1 MKNKNIKLIIIPL
14 TIVTIITC
22 IVISMQTYSQYK
34 KISVITNEKISEI
47 IEYIIKENPAI
58 DTKNIIQILN
68 SNEYKDGEEE
78 LKKYGINIEEVNSI
92 IAVQKQ
98 MKTNI
103 ILNIILIV
111 SFNALYMAIIFIYL
125 KQRDKKI
132 NQITQYINEI
142 KNRKYDL
149 DINENSEDEL
159 SNLKNELYKIT
170 IMLKEESEISRQD
183 KENIKM
189 SVEDISH
196 QLKTPLTSIMIM
208 LDNLKDNPNMDEDT
222 KQRFIFEISKQV
234 DWINWLVISI
244 LKLSRL
250 EANVVKFSDN
260 KINVKKF
267 IDEIINNLEIPIE
280 IKNQKIIIEGN
291 EDASFIGDYKWQQE
305 AITNIIKNAIEHN
318 KENGKITIKYEEN
331 GVRIDEINVI
341 SLSKEAHE
349 RYISKLG
356 GDYEKYKNGAIL
368 IDKNINTNNDGKK
381 IQGNIYTWKKG
392 DIITGKINDTQY
404 NIEILAKTEEIP
416 AGVNILYNPDAF
428 IIVSEDFINRVGYKT
443 IALYYDSKDAYKL
456 DEEIKQYKQ
465 ENNITDN
472 TIQTFNMEE
481 SARAENAVVLVISIF
496 LYGFIGVITLIG
508 ITNIFNT
515 ITTNMNLRKKEFA
528 MLKSIGMTKKE
539 FNRMIRLESIF
550 YGLKSLIIGIPIGL
564 LLSYGMYNVFRN
576 SMEMEYVLP
585 YKSIVVAVIF
595 VAVVIGII
603 MKYSMSKI
611 NKQNVIETI
620 RNDNI

>member
-34 KISVITNEKISEI
+34 KISVITNKKISEI

-68 SNEYKDGEEE
+68 SNEYKDGEKE

-111 SFNALYMAIIFIYL
+111 LFSVLYMAIIFIYL

-267 IDEIINNLEIPIE
+267 IDEIIDNLEIPIE

-331 GVRIDEINVI
+331 VLFTKITIIDEGQGIAKEDLKHIFERFYKAQNSSDNSVGI
-341 SLSKEAHE
+341 GLSLA
-349 RYISKLG
+349 
-356 GDYEKYKNGAIL
+356 
-368 IDKNINTNNDGKK
+368 KNIIEKNNGMINCKSE
-381 IQGNIYTWKKG
+381 IGNG
-392 DIITGKINDTQY
+392 
-404 NIEILAKTEEIP
+404 TE
-416 AGVNILYNPDAF
+416 F
-428 IIVSEDFINRVGYKT
+428 IVKY
-443 IALYYDSKDAYKL
+443 
-456 DEEIKQYKQ
+456 
-465 ENNITDN
+465 
-472 TIQTFNMEE
+472 
-481 SARAENAVVLVISIF
+481 
-496 LYGFIGVITLIG
+496 
-508 ITNIFNT
+508 
-515 ITTNMNLRKKEFA
+515 
-528 MLKSIGMTKKE
+528 
-539 FNRMIRLESIF
+539 
-550 YGLKSLIIGIPIGL
+550 
-564 LLSYGMYNVFRN
+564 
-576 SMEMEYVLP
+576 
-585 YKSIVVAVIF
+585 
-595 VAVVIGII
+595 
-603 MKYSMSKI
+603 MK
-611 NKQNVIETI
+611 
-620 RNDNI
+620 

>member
-14 TIVTIITC
+14 TILMIFTC

-47 IEYIIKENPAI
+47 IEYIIKENPSI
-58 DTKNIIQILN
+58 DTKKIIQILN
-68 SNEYKDGEEE
+68 SNEYKVGEEE

-183 KENIKM
+183 KEKIKM

-222 KQRFIFEISKQV
+222 KQKFIFEISKQV

-250 EANVVKFSDN
+250 EADVVKFSNN

-267 IDEIINNLEIPIE
+267 IDEIIGNLEIPIE
-280 IKNQKIIIEGN
+280 IKNQKISIEGD

-331 GVRIDEINVI
+331 VLFTKITKIDEGQGIAKEDLKHIFERFYKAQNSSDNSVGI
-341 SLSKEAHE
+341 GLSLA
-349 RYISKLG
+349 
-356 GDYEKYKNGAIL
+356 
-368 IDKNINTNNDGKK
+368 KNIIEKNNGMINCKSE
-381 IQGNIYTWKKG
+381 IGNG
-392 DIITGKINDTQY
+392 
-404 NIEILAKTEEIP
+404 TE
-416 AGVNILYNPDAF
+416 F
-428 IIVSEDFINRVGYKT
+428 IVKY
-443 IALYYDSKDAYKL
+443 
-456 DEEIKQYKQ
+456 
-465 ENNITDN
+465 
-472 TIQTFNMEE
+472 
-481 SARAENAVVLVISIF
+481 
-496 LYGFIGVITLIG
+496 
-508 ITNIFNT
+508 
-515 ITTNMNLRKKEFA
+515 
-528 MLKSIGMTKKE
+528 
-539 FNRMIRLESIF
+539 
-550 YGLKSLIIGIPIGL
+550 
-564 LLSYGMYNVFRN
+564 
-576 SMEMEYVLP
+576 
-585 YKSIVVAVIF
+585 
-595 VAVVIGII
+595 
-603 MKYSMSKI
+603 MK
-611 NKQNVIETI
+611 
-620 RNDNI
+620 

>member
-68 SNEYKDGEEE
+68 SNEYKDGEKEF
-78 LKKYGINIEEVNSI
+78 KKYGINIEEVNSI

-103 ILNIILIV
+103 ILNISLIV
-111 SFNALYMAIIFIYL
+111 LFSVLYMAIIFIYL

-149 DINENSEDEL
+149 NINENSEDEL

-208 LDNLKDNPNMDEDT
+208 LDNLKDNQNMDEDT
-222 KQRFIFEISKQV
+222 KQKFIFEISKQV

-250 EANVVKFSDN
+250 EADVVKFSNN

-267 IDEIINNLEIPIE
+267 IDEIIGNLEIPIE
-280 IKNQKIIIEGN
+280 IKNQKISIEGD

-331 GVRIDEINVI
+331 VLFTKITIIDEGQGIAKEDLKHIFERFYKAQNSSDNSVGI
-341 SLSKEAHE
+341 GLSLA
-349 RYISKLG
+349 
-356 GDYEKYKNGAIL
+356 
-368 IDKNINTNNDGKK
+368 KNIIEKNNGMINCKSE
-381 IQGNIYTWKKG
+381 IGNG
-392 DIITGKINDTQY
+392 
-404 NIEILAKTEEIP
+404 TE
-416 AGVNILYNPDAF
+416 F
-428 IIVSEDFINRVGYKT
+428 IVKY
-443 IALYYDSKDAYKL
+443 
-456 DEEIKQYKQ
+456 
-465 ENNITDN
+465 
-472 TIQTFNMEE
+472 
-481 SARAENAVVLVISIF
+481 
-496 LYGFIGVITLIG
+496 
-508 ITNIFNT
+508 
-515 ITTNMNLRKKEFA
+515 
-528 MLKSIGMTKKE
+528 
-539 FNRMIRLESIF
+539 
-550 YGLKSLIIGIPIGL
+550 
-564 LLSYGMYNVFRN
+564 
-576 SMEMEYVLP
+576 
-585 YKSIVVAVIF
+585 
-595 VAVVIGII
+595 
-603 MKYSMSKI
+603 MK
-611 NKQNVIETI
+611 
-620 RNDNI
+620 

>member
-14 TIVTIITC
+14 TIVTIIIC

-68 SNEYKDGEEE
+68 SNEYKDGEKE

-111 SFNALYMAIIFIYL
+111 LFSVLYMAIIFIYL
-125 KQRDKKI
+125 KRRDKKI

-149 DINENSEDEL
+149 NINENSEDEL

-183 KENIKM
+183 KEKVKM

-222 KQRFIFEISKQV
+222 KQKFIFEISKQV

-250 EANVVKFSDN
+250 EADVVKFSNN

-267 IDEIINNLEIPIE
+267 IDEIIGNLEIPIE
-280 IKNQKIIIEGN
+280 IKNQKISIEGD

-331 GVRIDEINVI
+331 VLFTKITIIDEGQGIAKEDLKHIFERFYKAQNSSDNSVGI
-341 SLSKEAHE
+341 GLSLA
-349 RYISKLG
+349 
-356 GDYEKYKNGAIL
+356 
-368 IDKNINTNNDGKK
+368 KNIIEKNNGMINCKSE
-381 IQGNIYTWKKG
+381 IGNG
-392 DIITGKINDTQY
+392 
-404 NIEILAKTEEIP
+404 TE
-416 AGVNILYNPDAF
+416 F
-428 IIVSEDFINRVGYKT
+428 IVKY
-443 IALYYDSKDAYKL
+443 
-456 DEEIKQYKQ
+456 
-465 ENNITDN
+465 
-472 TIQTFNMEE
+472 
-481 SARAENAVVLVISIF
+481 
-496 LYGFIGVITLIG
+496 
-508 ITNIFNT
+508 
-515 ITTNMNLRKKEFA
+515 
-528 MLKSIGMTKKE
+528 
-539 FNRMIRLESIF
+539 
-550 YGLKSLIIGIPIGL
+550 
-564 LLSYGMYNVFRN
+564 
-576 SMEMEYVLP
+576 
-585 YKSIVVAVIF
+585 
-595 VAVVIGII
+595 
-603 MKYSMSKI
+603 MK
-611 NKQNVIETI
+611 
-620 RNDNI
+620 

>member
-68 SNEYKDGEEE
+68 SNEYKDGEKE

-111 SFNALYMAIIFIYL
+111 LFSVLYMAIIFIYL

-149 DINENSEDEL
+149 NINENSEDEL

-222 KQRFIFEISKQV
+222 KQKFIFEISKQV

-267 IDEIINNLEIPIE
+267 IDEIIGNLEIPIE
-280 IKNQKIIIEGN
+280 IKNQKISIEGD

-331 GVRIDEINVI
+331 VLFTKITIIDEGQGIAKEDLKHIFERFYKAQNSSDNSVGI
-341 SLSKEAHE
+341 GLSLA
-349 RYISKLG
+349 
-356 GDYEKYKNGAIL
+356 
-368 IDKNINTNNDGKK
+368 KNIIEKNNGMINCKSE
-381 IQGNIYTWKKG
+381 IGNG
-392 DIITGKINDTQY
+392 
-404 NIEILAKTEEIP
+404 TE
-416 AGVNILYNPDAF
+416 F
-428 IIVSEDFINRVGYKT
+428 IVKY
-443 IALYYDSKDAYKL
+443 
-456 DEEIKQYKQ
+456 
-465 ENNITDN
+465 
-472 TIQTFNMEE
+472 
-481 SARAENAVVLVISIF
+481 
-496 LYGFIGVITLIG
+496 
-508 ITNIFNT
+508 
-515 ITTNMNLRKKEFA
+515 
-528 MLKSIGMTKKE
+528 
-539 FNRMIRLESIF
+539 
-550 YGLKSLIIGIPIGL
+550 
-564 LLSYGMYNVFRN
+564 
-576 SMEMEYVLP
+576 
-585 YKSIVVAVIF
+585 
-595 VAVVIGII
+595 
-603 MKYSMSKI
+603 MK
-611 NKQNVIETI
+611 
-620 RNDNI
+620 

>member
-47 IEYIIKENPAI
+47 IEYIIKENPSI

-111 SFNALYMAIIFIYL
+111 LFSILYMAIIFIYL

-149 DINENSEDEL
+149 NINENSEDEL

-183 KENIKM
+183 KEKIKM

-222 KQRFIFEISKQV
+222 KQKFIFEISKQV

-250 EANVVKFSDN
+250 EADVVKFSNN

-267 IDEIINNLEIPIE
+267 IDEIIGNLEIPIE
-280 IKNQKIIIEGN
+280 IKNQKISIEGD

-331 GVRIDEINVI
+331 VLFTKITIIDEGQGIAKEDLKHIFERFYKAQNSSDNSVGI
-341 SLSKEAHE
+341 GLSLA
-349 RYISKLG
+349 
-356 GDYEKYKNGAIL
+356 
-368 IDKNINTNNDGKK
+368 KNIIEKNNGMINCKSE
-381 IQGNIYTWKKG
+381 IGNG
-392 DIITGKINDTQY
+392 
-404 NIEILAKTEEIP
+404 TE
-416 AGVNILYNPDAF
+416 F
-428 IIVSEDFINRVGYKT
+428 IVKY
-443 IALYYDSKDAYKL
+443 
-456 DEEIKQYKQ
+456 
-465 ENNITDN
+465 
-472 TIQTFNMEE
+472 
-481 SARAENAVVLVISIF
+481 
-496 LYGFIGVITLIG
+496 
-508 ITNIFNT
+508 
-515 ITTNMNLRKKEFA
+515 
-528 MLKSIGMTKKE
+528 
-539 FNRMIRLESIF
+539 
-550 YGLKSLIIGIPIGL
+550 
-564 LLSYGMYNVFRN
+564 
-576 SMEMEYVLP
+576 
-585 YKSIVVAVIF
+585 
-595 VAVVIGII
+595 
-603 MKYSMSKI
+603 MK
-611 NKQNVIETI
+611 
-620 RNDNI
+620 

>member
-14 TIVTIITC
+14 TILMIFTC

-58 DTKNIIQILN
+58 DTKKIIQILN
-68 SNEYKDGEEE
+68 SNEYKVGEEE

-92 IAVQKQ
+92 IVVQKQ

-111 SFNALYMAIIFIYL
+111 SFNALYIAIIFIYL

-183 KENIKM
+183 KENIKI

-267 IDEIINNLEIPIE
+267 IDEIIDNLEIPIE
-280 IKNQKIIIEGN
+280 IKNQKIIIEGD

-331 GVRIDEINVI
+331 VLFTKITIIDEGQGIAKEDLKHIFERFYKAQNSSDNSVGI
-341 SLSKEAHE
+341 GLSLA
-349 RYISKLG
+349 
-356 GDYEKYKNGAIL
+356 
-368 IDKNINTNNDGKK
+368 KNIIEKNNGMINCKSE
-381 IQGNIYTWKKG
+381 IGNG
-392 DIITGKINDTQY
+392 
-404 NIEILAKTEEIP
+404 TE
-416 AGVNILYNPDAF
+416 F
-428 IIVSEDFINRVGYKT
+428 IVKY
-443 IALYYDSKDAYKL
+443 
-456 DEEIKQYKQ
+456 
-465 ENNITDN
+465 
-472 TIQTFNMEE
+472 
-481 SARAENAVVLVISIF
+481 
-496 LYGFIGVITLIG
+496 
-508 ITNIFNT
+508 
-515 ITTNMNLRKKEFA
+515 
-528 MLKSIGMTKKE
+528 
-539 FNRMIRLESIF
+539 
-550 YGLKSLIIGIPIGL
+550 
-564 LLSYGMYNVFRN
+564 
-576 SMEMEYVLP
+576 
-585 YKSIVVAVIF
+585 
-595 VAVVIGII
+595 
-603 MKYSMSKI
+603 MK
-611 NKQNVIETI
+611 
-620 RNDNI
+620 

>member
-14 TIVTIITC
+14 TILMIFTC

-47 IEYIIKENPAI
+47 IEYIIKENPSI
-58 DTKNIIQILN
+58 DTKKIIQILN
-68 SNEYKDGEEE
+68 SNEYKVGEEE
-78 LKKYGINIEEVNSI
+78 LKKYGINIEKINSI

-111 SFNALYMAIIFIYL
+111 LFSVLYMAIIFIYL

-149 DINENSEDEL
+149 NINENSEDEL

-183 KENIKM
+183 KEKIKM

-222 KQRFIFEISKQV
+222 KQKFIFEISKQV

-250 EANVVKFSDN
+250 EADVVKFSNN

-267 IDEIINNLEIPIE
+267 IDEIIGNLEIPIE
-280 IKNQKIIIEGN
+280 IKNQKISIEGD

-331 GVRIDEINVI
+331 VLFTKITIIDEGQGIAKEDLKHIFERFYKAQNSSDNSVGI
-341 SLSKEAHE
+341 GLSLT
-349 RYISKLG
+349 
-356 GDYEKYKNGAIL
+356 
-368 IDKNINTNNDGKK
+368 KNIIEKNNGMINCKSE
-381 IQGNIYTWKKG
+381 IGNG
-392 DIITGKINDTQY
+392 
-404 NIEILAKTEEIP
+404 TE
-416 AGVNILYNPDAF
+416 F
-428 IIVSEDFINRVGYKT
+428 IVKY
-443 IALYYDSKDAYKL
+443 
-456 DEEIKQYKQ
+456 
-465 ENNITDN
+465 
-472 TIQTFNMEE
+472 
-481 SARAENAVVLVISIF
+481 
-496 LYGFIGVITLIG
+496 
-508 ITNIFNT
+508 
-515 ITTNMNLRKKEFA
+515 
-528 MLKSIGMTKKE
+528 
-539 FNRMIRLESIF
+539 
-550 YGLKSLIIGIPIGL
+550 
-564 LLSYGMYNVFRN
+564 
-576 SMEMEYVLP
+576 
-585 YKSIVVAVIF
+585 
-595 VAVVIGII
+595 
-603 MKYSMSKI
+603 MK
-611 NKQNVIETI
+611 
-620 RNDNI
+620 